1 VDAQSCMDWGLLWFD
16 DNHETPFATRV
27 KKAAQQY
34 LERFG
39 RAPDVCYVHPMML
52 LGAETTP
59 EDIEVLESACIQPD
73 HFWIGV
79 KSSSH

>member
-1 VDAQSCMDWGLLWFD
+1 MDAQSCMDWGLLWFD